1 MSNSRL
7 QGPMMG
13 PMVTPAAPS
22 MGWKDYFIGAVVAST
37 ASYGLALAVQ
47 QYGNFDI
54 IFDHFLLCF

>member
-1 MSNSRL
+1 
-7 QGPMMG
+7 MMG